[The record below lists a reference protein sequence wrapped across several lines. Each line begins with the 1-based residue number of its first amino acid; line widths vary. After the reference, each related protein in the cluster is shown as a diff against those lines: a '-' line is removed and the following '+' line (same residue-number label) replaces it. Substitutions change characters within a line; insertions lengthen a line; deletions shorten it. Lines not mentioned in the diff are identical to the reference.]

1 MLTLSELNDR
11 LYGDVKD
18 RADPNIKT
26 TELDRANEEAEE
38 ALKRA
43 GYPSEL
49 FEDPIPSPYFIPSSL
64 MGRVFDIVN
73 YRLHVRLEYIHDG
86 ARDHPLYVDY
96 SNALKWLESVASGKI
111 ELDVGDPDTSDDI
124 TSGAV
129 VYTTPSRGW

>member
-11 LYGDVKD
+11 LYGDVK
-18 RADPNIKT
+18 ANATEPLKT
-26 TELDRANEEAEE
+26 AELARANEEAEE
-38 ALKRA
+38 ALKRG
-43 GYPSEL
+43 GYPSQL
-49 FEDPIPSPYFIPSSL
+49 FEDPIPSPYSIPASL
-64 MGRVFDIVN
+64 KGKVFDIVN

-111 ELDVGDPDTSDDI
+111 ELDVGDPDITDDI